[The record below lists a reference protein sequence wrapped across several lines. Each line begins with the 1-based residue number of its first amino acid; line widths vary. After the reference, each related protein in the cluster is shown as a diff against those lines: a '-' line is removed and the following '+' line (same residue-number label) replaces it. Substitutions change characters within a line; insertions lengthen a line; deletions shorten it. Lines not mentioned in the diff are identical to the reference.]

1 LREDRCLSEASMMQG
16 RHLRSFDAAVCLVAL
31 LFTSAALAQAKTST
45 QGKALTA
52 SRFKVITWAEIEK
65 MQTSGCSFSVDRG
78 EQLIALW
85 DTHDKA
91 PDNVASTPQ
100 IWFKIDGNLTKVSG
114 TAKKS
119 AKTQYLGVWTGK
131 VAGHDLR
138 IIEGRIDPTF
148 KNDGGSEGGD
158 GQIEWKGARAQGSM
172 RVFWQAGC

>member
-1 LREDRCLSEASMMQG
+1 MMPG
-16 RHLRSFDAAVCLVAL
+16 RHLRSFDGAICLVAL

-45 QGKALTA
+45 QGKGLTA

-85 DTHDKA
+85 DTHDA
-91 PDNVASTPQ
+91 PDNVAGTPQ

-148 KNDGGSEGGD
+148 KNDGGS
-158 GQIEWKGARAQGSM
+158 
-172 RVFWQAGC
+172 